1 MKIMGILNVTPD
13 SFADGG
19 KHDTYEKAVAR
30 GLEMIAEG
38 VDIIDIGGE
47 STRPGADRVTAL
59 EEQRRV
65 IPVIEK
71 LSQTGIPISIDTM
84 NAQTAELAIT
94 AGASIVNDVSGGLAD
109 GLMHEVVAEMGCP
122 YILMHWRGHSKDMNN
137 RAIYG
142 DVVKDVIAELN
153 IQIDAALRSGIAK
166 NNLIIDP
173 GLGFAKDA
181 AQNWEILNR
190 IDEITDLGFPVLI
203 GGSRKRFLGGETP
216 DEREAATIALTQTLL
231 AKNIWAVRVH
241 SVSPHKKLVLAN
253 G

>member
-13 SFADGG
+13 SFEDGG

-38 VDIIDIGGE
+38 VDIIDVGGE

-94 AGASIVNDVSGGLAD
+94 AGASFVNDVSGGVAD

-142 DVVKDVIAELN
+142 DVVIDVIAELN

>member
-84 NAQTAELAIT
+84 HAQTAELAIT

>member
-1 MKIMGILNVTPD
+1 MGILNVTPD

-47 STRPGADRVTAL
+47 STRPGAERVSPE

-71 LSQTGIPISIDTM
+71 LAQTGIPISIDTM
-84 NAQTAELAIT
+84 RAQTAELAIT

-109 GLMHEVVAEMGCP
+109 DLMHEIVAEMGCP
-122 YILMHWRGHSKDMNN
+122 YILMHWRGHSKDMNSQ
-137 RAIYG
+137 AIYG
-142 DVVKDVIAELN
+142 DVVRDVIAELGT
-153 IQIDAALRSGIAK
+153 QIDAALQAGISR

-181 AQNWEILNR
+181 AHNWEILNR

-216 DEREAATIALTQTLL
+216 DEREAATIALTKSLL
-231 AKNIWAVRVH
+231 AKKIWAVRVH
-241 SVSPHKKLVLAN
+241 SVSPHKTLVLAN
-253 G
+253 A